1 MWKIEDMEKEI
12 RDNLGWHYT
21 CMDSFL
27 KILNGIEGDNFIFQA
42 SSLFSMNDTS
52 EFMYGSKKVM
62 EILPQIENELDVEG
76 DFKLSC
82 LYGDCNDYPGSY
94 LLENQI
100 NLMNTSFQHPFVV
113 SYSKAMDSLPQWGM
127 YGDNGYGIS
136 LGFDVRYY
144 YIKKKD
150 NEGGLIYDFT
160 RIDFDIPHS
169 VDVLYTDTITPKDI
183 VYYYIKYFYNL
194 YLNRIKEKKEILPK
208 EKIQIEELGKIL
220 FFSASFIK
228 HHSYEY
234 ERESRI
240 ISMWKNYSDIHF
252 KARDK
257 GTLVP
262 YIEIGIPVSSLRE
275 IMVGPCC
282 KYSSIKP
289 CIELLLH
296 QKGFGE
302 EVVITQSKVPFR
314 S

>member
-1 MWKIEDMEKEI
+1 MEKEI

-21 CMDSFL
+21 TIDYFL
-27 KILNGIEGDNFIFQA
+27 KMLDVVKDGNFQFHA
-42 SSLFSMNDTS
+42 SSVFSMNDPS

-62 EILPQIENELDVEG
+62 DFFPLLEDELKVE
-76 DFKLSC
+76 DEYKLSK

-100 NLMNTSFQHPFVV
+100 NLMNTSFQHPFSI
-113 SYSKAMDSLPQWGM
+113 SYSKAIDSLPQWGM
-127 YGDNGYGIS
+127 YGDNGHGIS
-136 LGFDVRYY
+136 LGFDVRMY
-144 YIKKKD
+144 YIEKKTS
-150 NEGGLIYDFT
+150 EGLVHDYT
-160 RIDFDIPHS
+160 HIDLSRPYSI
-169 VDVLYTDTITPKDI
+169 DVLYNEKITNKDI

-194 YLNRIKEKKEILPK
+194 YLKRVKEKKEILPK

-296 QKGFGE
+296 QKGFKKNAVE
-302 EVVITQSKVPFR
+302 ITQSNVPYR

>member
-1 MWKIEDMEKEI
+1 MEKEI

-82 LYGDCNDYPGSY
+82 LYGDCNDYPGNY
-94 LLENQI
+94 LIENQI
-100 NLMNTSFQHPFVV
+100 NLMNSSFQHPFVV

-136 LGFDVRYY
+136 LGFDVRCY

-183 VYYYIKYFYNL
+183 VYYYIKYFYGL
-194 YLNRIKEKKEILPK
+194 YLERIKNNNESSRMKN
-208 EKIQIEELGKIL
+208 IQIEELGKIL
-220 FFSASFIK
+220 FFSAPFVK
-228 HHSYEY
+228 HHSYKY
-234 ERESRI
+234 EQESRLI
-240 ISMWKNYSDIHF
+240 NMWNNYSDIHF
-252 KARDK
+252 KTRNN
-257 GTLVP
+257 GMIVP
-262 YIEIGIPVSSLRE
+262 YIEVKIHKSSLRE

-282 KYSSIKP
+282 NYSSIKS
-289 CIELLLH
+289 CLELLLH
-296 QKGFGE
+296 QKGFGK